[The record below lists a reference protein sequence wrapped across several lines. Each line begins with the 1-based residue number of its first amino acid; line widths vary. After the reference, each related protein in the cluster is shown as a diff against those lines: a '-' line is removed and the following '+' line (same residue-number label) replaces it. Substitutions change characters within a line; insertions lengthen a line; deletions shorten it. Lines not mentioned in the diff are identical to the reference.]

1 MSQELVSE
9 AFSRLAPR
17 TKPAMSTI
25 STLAGMTCWVLI
37 TPLSLSRL
45 WIRHWN
51 DTCVRLDGAEGVV
64 RALRTRRSQRVEEGA
79 LADVGQTD
87 DSSLKCHGG
96 LL

>member
-9 AFSRLAPR
+9 AFS
-17 TKPAMSTI
+17 
-25 STLAGMTCWVLI
+25 LAGAADQAGDVDDLDARWDDLLGVDHAVELVQA
-37 TPLSLSRL
+37 